1 MLLSTPRQV
10 RLAVVTLMVIAAI
23 IMIAVIPFI
32 GFDMVNPIVKAQ
44 QARIEKF
51 TAENN
56 PQAPLL
62 AYTVWLVS
70 FFFPFWSTMSLIGGI
85 ILLVIALPFYRGERW
100 TRGLALLCL
109 AIPSI
114 GGAYMIVPWMNFI
127 GSAKGG
133 FPPAVIIM
141 AVGLIPYFV
150 ILLAEKVDATQK
162 VVEFLVF
169 LMLGV
174 TAAENFANGHAA
186 YRILFGHPA
195 RPLFAEGIAIT
206 YFGWLALWVGMA
218 LCIAAIY
225 LLGEKKI
232 SGWYAGLIGGLVTL
246 VGSSATHYVRHATN
260 DYLYGALMGL
270 SIVVMLVIPVFK
282 QRLLEM
288 SVEETPPQPQS
299 VLKPK
304 AV

>member
-10 RLAVVTLMVIAAI
+10 RLTVVILVVIAAI
-23 IMIAVIPFI
+23 LMIAVVPFI
-32 GFDMVNPIVKAQ
+32 GFNMVNPIVTAQ

-51 TAENN
+51 TAEGN

-62 AYTVWLVS
+62 AYSVWLVS
-70 FFFPFWSTMSLIGGI
+70 FFFPFWSTLSFIAGI
-85 ILLVIALPFYRGERW
+85 VLLVIALPLYRGERW

-109 AIPSI
+109 AVPSI

-127 GSAKGG
+127 GGEKGG
-133 FPPAVIIM
+133 FPPAVIPMTI
-141 AVGLIPYFV
+141 GLIPYFV
-150 ILLAEKVDATQK
+150 LLLAEKVDWKQK
-162 VVEFLVF
+162 IVEFLVF

-186 YRILFGHPA
+186 FRILYGHPK
-195 RPLFAEGIAIT
+195 RPLFAEDIAIT
-206 YFGWLALWVGMA
+206 YFGWLALWVGMG

-246 VGSSATHYVRHATN
+246 VASGATHYVRHATN

-270 SIVVMLVIPVFK
+270 SIVVMLLVPFFK
-282 QRLLEM
+282 QRLLNEY
-288 SVEETPPQPQS
+288 SG
-299 VLKPK
+299 
-304 AV
+304 